1 MKTMKKVISVLL
13 LVGMLASLCVTS
25 AYADEPTTP
34 SLSISVPSVA
44 SSETIT
50 GTATFGGGAN
60 ASDYT
65 ITWHYSGSVG
75 GATATAVAD
84 SGKGDTDIQ
93 WISDRLVNGSQVY
106 ATAVKDGETVP
117 SLTSAPVMFYYNDM
131 VSSVSVTPSS
141 ATLTKDDNI
150 SLTAAA
156 LAGTASLDITGKTV
170 TWAANP
176 DVLSFTAGAITTA
189 TVKAD
194 ATVNNNGTVSVTA
207 TIDGVASSAATITL
221 SVPAA
226 PAPVTPV
233 TLNSVTVTDNGDGTY
248 TATPNFSDGAS
259 YPVTWSW
266 SAAPATGITIN
277 NSTTATCTPV
287 NTTTDPK
294 TFNLTASAIYNGG
307 TPVQSTATSVTL
319 AGNPK
324 SMSINYVGNLYA
336 GGQEIILSA
345 VSEGTTITPANSVT
359 YSITEGA
366 AFADLSGNKLTT
378 KTVGGTVK
386 VSASCTGYTLAEELT
401 LVIADGISFKL
412 AEGDSHLVAG
422 AGGTKTLVAYYTLD
436 TAQTPITGVTWA
448 LASAGSNNI
457 ATLSGSTVTAGSTYG
472 TVSYKATL
480 AGKELSGTVSVVVDP
495 APGDI
500 DFSIS
505 VNSNNTHNDVTKFNT
520 LTTRGGVLSLWAS
533 NAYNKDTKATV
544 PGKFSFVYV
553 PGTGYPHDGISLTDK
568 GDGTASVYGRYNGS
582 YAIYVTFTP
591 DNTALQPVVKPF
603 SVNVK
608 YTPAITSGNYGV
620 WDGVNGLSFIVND
633 SYYNYNGKVF
643 VDGHELSNTN
653 YVCQSSPDGQILVTL
668 TPAFISWLR
677 QYYNGNGIH
686 TISIGNKLAD
696 NATGYFKTWGTA
708 SSFNGVKTGDDS
720 NLALWAV
727 LLGVSAVGAVT
738 AVVIYKRKKSKS

>member
-25 AYADEPTTP
+25 AYADEPATP
-34 SLSISVPSVA
+34 SLSISVLPVGKDA
-44 SSETIT
+44 TIT
-50 GTATFGGGAN
+50 GTATFTEAN

-84 SGKGDTDIQ
+84 GGKGDTDIQ
-93 WISDRLVNGSQVY
+93 WISDRLTNGSQVY
-106 ATAVKDGETVP
+106 AIAVKDDETEP
-117 SLTSAPVMFYYNDM
+117 SLTSDPVTFYYNDI
-131 VSSVSVTPSS
+131 VSSVSVAPSS
-141 ATLTKDDNI
+141 ATLAKDGSV
-150 SLTAAA
+150 SLTASA
-156 LAGTASLDITGKTV
+156 LAGTTTLDITGKTV

-176 DVLSFTAGAITTA
+176 DVLSFTAGATTTA

-194 ATVNNNGTVSVTA
+194 ATVTDAQTVSVTA
-207 TIDGVASSAATITL
+207 AIDGVTSTAATITL

-226 PAPVTPV
+226 PAPATPV
-233 TLNSVTVTDNGDGTY
+233 TLESVTVTSNSDGTY
-248 TATPNFSDGAS
+248 TATPKFSDNGS
-259 YPVTWSW
+259 YSVTWIW
-266 SAAPATGITIN
+266 STDLATGITIN

-287 NTTTDPK
+287 NTTTESK
-294 TFNLTASAIYNGG
+294 TFNLTASATYNDG
-307 TPVQSTATSVTL
+307 TPVTGTVSNVTL
-319 AGNPK
+319 AGKSK
-324 SMSINYVGNLYA
+324 SMSITYVGNLYA
-336 GGQEIILSA
+336 GGQEITLSA
-345 VSEGTTITPANSVT
+345 VSEGNTISSAESVT
-359 YSITEGA
+359 YSITEGSE
-366 AFADLSGNKLTT
+366 FASLSGNKLTT
-378 KTVGGTVK
+378 KTIGGTVK
-386 VSASCTGYTLAEELT
+386 VSASCDGYAPAELT
-401 LVIADGISFKL
+401 LEIGDGISFKL
-412 AEGDSHLVAG
+412 AEGNDHLVAG
-422 AGGTKTLVAYYTLD
+422 ASGTKTLVAYYTLD
-436 TAQTPITGVTWA
+436 TTQTPISGVTWT

-500 DFSIS
+500 DFSLS
-505 VNSNNTHNDVTKFNT
+505 VNSNNTHSDMTKFNT

-533 NAYNKDTKATV
+533 NAYNKDTKAAV
-544 PGKFSFVYV
+544 PGKFSFSYS
-553 PGTGYPHDGISLTDK
+553 PSAGYPHDGISLTDK
-568 GDGTASVYGRYNGS
+568 GDGNASVYGRYNGS

-591 DNTALQPVVKPF
+591 DNTALQPVVKLQ

-608 YTPAITSGNYGV
+608 YTPAITGGNYGV

-633 SYYNYNGKVF
+633 SYYNHNGKVF